1 MNGGRGVGPGGAVAR
16 TVGCEKDS
24 RWRER
29 WGTPRTQP
37 PYHPQGGLTSSVG
50 DTDVVVDRCTL
61 VLGMSAP
68 RKKGS
73 TNKPRRQRN
82 TEDKM
87 QTKRSQANKCE
98 NAERWPWGHKDK
110 WGRHRAD
117 LMFPSCRL
125 CVGLVSS
132 VSAVSPVR
140 PKRLVC
146 SVFSASVMRPKRRVS
161 LSLSLSLSLSVVPTV
176 PCHAHCAAGHEI
188 GAQRRGAPGRAT
200 HVSLSLSLGVGMSVF
215 CCLSLSVSVFCVKR
229 ARKSTNSY
237 IGLDL

>member
-73 TNKPRRQRN
+73 TNKPRTQRN
-82 TEDKM
+82 TEDKT

-146 SVFSASVMRPKRRVS
+146 SVFSASVMRPKRRVC
-161 LSLSLSLSLSVVPTV
+161 LSLSLSLFPYLSLWCPRFPAMHIVPLGTKSARRAG
-176 PCHAHCAAGHEI
+176 AHRA
-188 GAQRRGAPGRAT
+188 AQRMC
-200 HVSLSLSLGVGMSVF
+200 L
-215 CCLSLSVSVFCVKR
+215 CLSLW
-229 ARKSTNSY
+229 
-237 IGLDL
+237 G